1 MLCREISAL
10 ISILQGRMVVF
21 FNGQQPFPSY
31 LLQGKIVGAGG
42 GGGICLDHSCFL
54 APVYC
59 LASHFGLLSNLPGQ
73 ITSMQGA
80 QVQNKIQS
88 RDTET

>member
-21 FNGQQPFPSY
+21 LMDNN
-31 LLQGKIVGAGG
+31 
-42 GGGICLDHSCFL
+42 
-54 APVYC
+54 C

-73 ITSMQGA
+73 TTSMQGA

>member
-42 GGGICLDHSCFL
+42 GICLDHSCFL

-59 LASHFGLLSNLPGQ
+59 LASHFALLSNLPGQ
-73 ITSMQGA
+73 TTSMQGA

>member
-42 GGGICLDHSCFL
+42 GGS
-54 APVYC
+54 VW
-59 LASHFGLLSNLPGQ
+59 
-73 ITSMQGA
+73 ITA
-80 QVQNKIQS
+80 VFWPLF
-88 RDTET
+88 TA